1 VKGTAAR
8 VFESGKSEVIYL
20 RIRHKDGTWRHVETH
35 EGAIRSADG
44 KPEGLLAISRMI
56 DDRIV
61 AEAALQA
68 ANAETAAFLHAIPS
82 ILIGL
87 DSQARITRW
96 NLTASKVFGVS
107 EAAALGRTMSECGIQ
122 WQNLDMAAEI
132 QRWLEASDT
141 IRYDN
146 VAYEKDGETR
156 FVAFNVNPVRV
167 EQIGI
172 GGFIIPGADITER
185 NRLEKQR
192 QSLEEQLRQSQKL
205 EAVGQL
211 AAGIAHEINTPTQY
225 VGDNA
230 RFLKDS
236 WAQIAGL
243 LTQCRTVLDEAK
255 SGAIQPQTIEAFEQ
269 ASHSAD
275 LDYLLAEIPSAI
287 DQELE
292 GLDRVT
298 KIVRAMKEFSHPG
311 QEKRNVNINKA
322 IATTI
327 TVAQNEWK
335 YVADVITHFDETLP
349 GIPCLVGEFNQ
360 VMLNLIIN
368 AAQAIALTIEQ
379 PSNRKG
385 TITIST
391 SRQQEHVQI
400 AIQDTGAGIPEAI
413 QSRIFE
419 LFFTTK
425 PVGKG
430 TGQGLALAYSLIVK
444 RHQGRIWFDSKEGE
458 GTTFYVQLPLEGDL
472 I

>member
-1 VKGTAAR
+1 VHFEQLGT
-8 VFESGKSEVIYL
+8 
-20 RIRHKDGTWRHVETH
+20 
-35 EGAIRSADG
+35 
-44 KPEGLLAISRMI
+44 
-56 DDRIV
+56 
-61 AEAALQA
+61 
-68 ANAETAAFLHAIPS
+68 
-82 ILIGL
+82 
-87 DSQARITRW
+87 
-96 NLTASKVFGVS
+96 
-107 EAAALGRTMSECGIQ
+107 
-122 WQNLDMAAEI
+122 
-132 QRWLEASDT
+132 
-141 IRYDN
+141 
-146 VAYEKDGETR
+146 
-156 FVAFNVNPVRV
+156 
-167 EQIGI
+167 

-185 NRLEKQR
+185 NRLER
-192 QSLEEQLRQSQKL
+192 QQQILEEQLRQSQKL

-236 WAQIAGL
+236 WNQLAGL
-243 LTQCRTVLDEAK
+243 LTISRTVLEEARN
-255 SGAIQPQTIEAFEQ
+255 GAIQPQTLELFEQ
-269 ASHSAD
+269 AHRKAD

-311 QEKRNVNINKA
+311 QEKRPVNINKA

-335 YVADVITHFDETLP
+335 YVAEIDTRFDDTLP
-349 GIPCLVGEFNQ
+349 GVPCVVGEFNQ

-385 TITIST
+385 TITVTT
-391 SRQQEHVQI
+391 SREDEYVQI

-419 LFFTTK
+419 PFFTTK
-425 PVGKG
+425 QVGSG

-444 RHQGRIWFDSKEGE
+444 RHQGRIWFASKEGE
-458 GTTFYVQLPLEGDL
+458 GTTFFVQLPLNGDL
-472 I
+472 VL